1 MAAKICEISSLRDKR
16 FVFKD
21 RDDAAKVLSEMLK
34 PHYKKAEETFVLAI
48 PSGGVPIGLEVAKG
62 LSLPLD
68 LIIVRKIPIPGNP
81 EAGFGAVTLDGDVF
95 LNNELVAFL
104 RLSPKEIEDQITK
117 VKTDLKERNR
127 VFRQGIPFPDV
138 INKTVLMADDGLA
151 SGYTMLA
158 CVETVRRKGA
168 SKIVVAI
175 PTAPESSVSRISPI
189 VEEIFCPNIR
199 TGRYFAVAEAY
210 ANWYDL
216 TRDEVLT
223 RLQEAGFPETMERN
237 HAQSRFKH

>member
-1 MAAKICEISSLRDKR
+1 MAAKICDISSLRDKR

-21 RDDAAKVLSEMLK
+21 RDDAGKVLSEMLS
-34 PHYKKAEETFVLAI
+34 PYYEKAKETLVLAI

-62 LSLPLD
+62 LSLPFD
-68 LIIVRKIPIPGNP
+68 LIIVRKIPVPGNP
-81 EAGFGAVTLDGDVF
+81 EAGFGAVTLNGDVF
-95 LNNELVAFL
+95 LNNELAAYL
-104 RLSPKEIEDQITK
+104 QLSPKEIEDQIAK

-127 VFRQGIPFPDV
+127 IFRQGIPFPDV
-138 INKTVLMADDGLA
+138 IHKTVLMADDGLA

-158 CVETVRRKGA
+158 CVETARRKGA
-168 SKIVVAI
+168 SKIVVAVS
-175 PTAPESSVSRISPI
+175 TASEQAISRIFPI

-216 TRDEVLT
+216 SRDEVLT
-223 RLQEAGFPETMERN
+223 RLRKAGFPL
-237 HAQSRFKH
+237 SPL

>member
-1 MAAKICEISSLRDKR
+1 MAAKIFEVSGLRDKR

-21 RDDAAKVLSEMLK
+21 RDDAGKVLSEMLK
-34 PHYKKAEETFVLAI
+34 PYYKKAKETFVLAI

-95 LNNELVAFL
+95 LNDELVAFL
-104 RLSPKEIEDQITK
+104 QLSQKQIEDQITK
-117 VKTDLKERNR
+117 VKTDLQERNR
-127 VFRQGIPFPDV
+127 IFRQGTPSPDV

-168 SKIVVAI
+168 NKIVVAVS
-175 PTAPESSVSRISPI
+175 TAPERTVFRISPI
-189 VEEIFCPNIR
+189 AEEIFCPNIR
-199 TGRYFAVAEAY
+199 TERHFAVAEAY

-216 TRDEVLT
+216 SRDEILT
-223 RLQEAGFPETMERN
+223 RLREAGFPETIR
-237 HAQSRFKH
+237 

>member
-1 MAAKICEISSLRDKR
+1 MAAKIFEVSGLRDKK

-21 RDDAAKVLSEMLK
+21 RDDAAKVLSEMLGPYYERAK
-34 PHYKKAEETFVLAI
+34 ETLVLAI
-48 PSGGVPIGLEVAKG
+48 PSGGMPIGLEVAKG

-68 LIIVRKIPIPGNP
+68 LIIARKIPVPGNP
-81 EAGFGAVTLDGDVF
+81 EAGFGALTLDGDVF
-95 LNNELVAFL
+95 LNDDLVAFL
-104 RLSPKEIEDQITK
+104 RLSPNEIEDQITK
-117 VKTDLKERNR
+117 VKKDLQERNFI
-127 VFRQGIPFPDV
+127 FRQGTLFPDV

-168 SKIVVAI
+168 SKIVVAV
-175 PTAPESSVSRISPI
+175 PTAPERSVSRISPI

-199 TGRYFAVAEAY
+199 TERYFAVADAY

-216 TRDEVLT
+216 SRDEVLT
-223 RLQEAGFPETMERN
+223 RLEEAGFLKTSN
-237 HAQSRFKH
+237 SQTD

>member
-1 MAAKICEISSLRDKR
+1 MASKIFEVSGFRDKR

-21 RDDAAKVLSEMLK
+21 RDDAGKVLAEMLS
-34 PHYKKAEETFVLAI
+34 PYYEKAKETLVLAI
-48 PSGGVPIGLEVAKG
+48 PSGGVPIGLGVAKG

-68 LIIVRKIPIPGNP
+68 LIIVRKIPVPGNP
-81 EAGFGAVTLDGDVF
+81 EAGFGALTLDGDVF
-95 LNNELVAFL
+95 LNEELVAFL

-117 VKTDLKERNR
+117 VKTDLQERNFI
-127 VFRQGIPFPDV
+127 FRQGTPFPDV

-168 SKIVVAI
+168 SKIVVAV
-175 PTAPESSVSRISPI
+175 PTAPERSVFRISPI
-189 VEEIFCPNIR
+189 VEEVFCPNIR
-199 TGRYFAVAEAY
+199 TGRYFAVADAY

-216 TRDEVLT
+216 TRNEVLT
-223 RLQEAGFPETMERN
+223 RLQEAGFPKTSN
-237 HAQSRFKH
+237 SHTD

>member
-1 MAAKICEISSLRDKR
+1 MASKIFEVSGFRDKR

-21 RDDAAKVLSEMLK
+21 RDDAGKVLAEMLS
-34 PHYKKAEETFVLAI
+34 PYYEKAKETLVLAI

-68 LIIVRKIPIPGNP
+68 LIIVRKIPVPGNP
-81 EAGFGAVTLDGDVF
+81 EAGFGALTLDGDVF
-95 LNNELVAFL
+95 LNDELVAFL

-117 VKTDLKERNR
+117 VKTDLQERNFI
-127 VFRQGIPFPDV
+127 FRQGTPFPDV

-158 CVETVRRKGA
+158 CVETVRRKGT
-168 SKIVVAI
+168 SKIVVAV
-175 PTAPESSVSRISPI
+175 PTAPERSVFRISPI
-189 VEEIFCPNIR
+189 VEEVFCPNIR
-199 TGRYFAVAEAY
+199 TERYFAVADAY

-216 TRDEVLT
+216 TRNEVLT
-223 RLQEAGFPETMERN
+223 RLQEAGFPKTSN
-237 HAQSRFKH
+237 SHTD

>member
-1 MAAKICEISSLRDKR
+1 MAAKICEVSSLRDKR

-21 RDDAAKVLSEMLK
+21 RDDAAKVLSEMLS
-34 PHYKKAEETFVLAI
+34 PYYEKAKETLVLAI

-95 LNNELVAFL
+95 LNDELVAFL
-104 RLSPKEIEDQITK
+104 QLSPKEIEDQITK
-117 VKTDLKERNR
+117 VKTDLQERNHI
-127 VFRQGIPFPDV
+127 FRQGIPFPDV
-138 INKTVLMADDGLA
+138 VNKTVLMADDGLA

-168 SKIVVAI
+168 SKIVVAV

-210 ANWYDL
+210 ADWYDL

-223 RLQEAGFPETMERN
+223 RLQEAGFPKAMERN
-237 HAQSRFKH
+237 HA

>member
-1 MAAKICEISSLRDKR
+1 MAAKIREVSGLRDKK

-21 RDDAAKVLSEMLK
+21 RDDAAKVLSEMLG
-34 PHYKKAEETFVLAI
+34 PYYEKAKETMVLAI

-81 EAGFGAVTLDGDVF
+81 EAGFGALTLDGDVF
-95 LNNELVAFL
+95 LNDELVAFL
-104 RLSPKEIEDQITK
+104 QLSPKEVEDQITK
-117 VKTDLKERNR
+117 VKAVLKERNHI
-127 VFRQGIPFPDV
+127 FRQGTPFPDV
-138 INKTVLMADDGLA
+138 INQTVLMADDGLA

-168 SKIVVAI
+168 RKIVVAV
-175 PTAPESSVSRISPI
+175 PTAPKSSISRISPI

-199 TGRYFAVAEAY
+199 TERYFAVADAY
-210 ANWYDL
+210 ADWYDL
-216 TRDEVLT
+216 TRDEVLN
-223 RLQEAGFPETMERN
+223 RLQEAGFPETMELN
-237 HAQSRFKH
+237 MD